1 MIGETLK
8 KVGRQAAVYSFG
20 DLLVKSMSFLLI
32 PVLTRAWPA
41 ESPEMGLY
49 DLLHLAEAVAYL
61 FFNMGLAVAVMKVM
75 NDYRHGRARGSVV
88 FTTLGLLATLSLGM
102 FVGAWLA
109 APLVAP
115 GLFGTEVPV
124 SETAWYLRLTLL
136 ATYLSTYRFVTLSVL
151 RVEER
156 PWLYTALN
164 VLNFLIYVGLG
175 IYLVVWE
182 GMGVLGIVYA
192 NLTASVV
199 MLAVC
204 STLLQSR
211 ARRPFSASRARSL
224 LDYGLPLIP
233 NGLALW
239 ALALLDRWLLRE
251 LGGDLSI
258 VGQYGVAY
266 KFGMI
271 VSFLLVIPMRTAWLP
286 TLYTVRDHPDSDRL
300 YGRLLTYVVAIGG
313 AIALGLAV
321 FSYEIIDLAADPGYI
336 ASAGPLPWIAFGYL
350 AYGVSQVADA
360 GILARNRTRV
370 YPLITATSVAVNV
383 ALCVIL
389 IPEHGMMG
397 AAWATLGGYAWH
409 ALVVGRVSHRYAPI
423 RVEWRRIGLALA
435 SAGAVWYL
443 STLVPDGSLAARI
456 TVKFAVLALYPV
468 LLWRLGFLSEG
479 ERSILRR
486 LREGPDSGE
495 EPGAGGDEEGPGGP
509 GAGGEAGTEGGEE
522 TS

>member
-1 MIGETLK
+1 MIGETLR

-32 PVLTRAWPA
+32 PILTRAWPA
-41 ESPEMGLY
+41 DSPQMGMY

-88 FTTLGLLATLSLGM
+88 FTTLGLLSTLSLGL
-102 FVGAWLA
+102 FAGAWFA
-109 APLVAP
+109 APTIAP
-115 GLFGTEVPV
+115 VLFGTEVPAV
-124 SETAWYLRLTLL
+124 ETAWYLRLTLL
-136 ATYLSTYRFVTLSVL
+136 ATYLSTFRFVTLSVL

-156 PWLYTALN
+156 PWLYTFLN
-164 VLNFLIYVGLG
+164 ILNFMTYVGLG
-175 IYLVVWE
+175 VYLVVWE
-182 GMGVLGIVYA
+182 QMGVLGIVYA
-192 NLTASVV
+192 NLTASVL

-204 STLLQSR
+204 SMLLQSR
-211 ARRPFSASRARSL
+211 ARRPFSAARARSL
-224 LDYGLPLIP
+224 LEYGLPLLP

-251 LGGDLSI
+251 LGGDLSV

-271 VSFLLVIPMRTAWLP
+271 VSFLLVIPLRTAWLP

-321 FSYEIIDLAADPGYI
+321 FASEIIAVAADPGYI
-336 ASAGPLPWIAFGYL
+336 ASAGPLPWIAFAYL

-389 IPEHGMMG
+389 IPGHGMMG
-397 AAWATLGGYAWH
+397 AAWATLAGYVWH
-409 ALVVGRVSHRYAPI
+409 ALLVGRVSHRYAPI

-435 SAGAVWYL
+435 SAGLVWYL
-443 STLVPDGSLAARI
+443 STLVPDWPMAGRI
-456 TVKFAVLALYPV
+456 TAKLAVLSLYPV

-479 ERSILRR
+479 ERSILGR
-486 LREGPDSGE
+486 LRDRTGGGGE
-495 EPGAGGDEEGPGGP
+495 HPGDAEEEEGP
-509 GAGGEAGTEGGEE
+509 A
-522 TS
+522 

>member
-41 ESPEMGLY
+41 ESPEMGIY

-88 FTTLGLLATLSLGM
+88 FTALTLLGTFSLAL
-102 FVGAWLA
+102 FIGAWLA
-109 APLVAP
+109 APAAASV
-115 GLFGTEVPV
+115 LFKGAARGA
-124 SETAWYLRLTLL
+124 ETAWYLRLTLL

-156 PWLYTALN
+156 PWLYTFLN
-164 VLNFLIYVGLG
+164 ILNFLIYVGLG

-182 GMGVLGIVYA
+182 TMGVLGIVYA

-204 STLLQSR
+204 ALLLASR

-224 LDYGLPLIP
+224 LDYGLPLLP

-239 ALALLDRWLLRE
+239 ALALLDRWLLNE
-251 LGGDLSI
+251 LTGDITL
-258 VGQYGVAY
+258 VGRYGVAY

-271 VSFLLVIPMRTAWLP
+271 VSFLLVIPLRTAWLP

-300 YGRLLTYVVAIGG
+300 FGRLLTYVVAIGG

-321 FSYEIIDLAADPGYI
+321 FSREIITVVADPGY
-336 ASAGPLPWIAFGYL
+336 ASAAGPLPWIAFAYL

-370 YPLITATSVAVNV
+370 YPLVTGASVAVNV
-383 ALCVIL
+383 ALCIIL
-389 IPEHGMMG
+389 IPPYGMMG
-397 AAWATLGGYAWH
+397 AAWATLGGYTWH
-409 ALVVGRVSHRYAPI
+409 AVLVGRVSHRYAPI
-423 RVEWRRIGLALA
+423 AVEWRRIGLALA
-435 SAGAVWYL
+435 SAGLVWYL
-443 STLVPDGSLAARI
+443 SSLVPDWSLAGRI
-456 TVKFAVLALYPV
+456 AAKLAVLALYPV

-479 ERSILRR
+479 ERSILGR
-486 LREGPDSGE
+486 LRNGKQGAGEEDSERGEGE
-495 EPGAGGDEEGPGGP
+495 EPR
-509 GAGGEAGTEGGEE
+509 
-522 TS
+522 